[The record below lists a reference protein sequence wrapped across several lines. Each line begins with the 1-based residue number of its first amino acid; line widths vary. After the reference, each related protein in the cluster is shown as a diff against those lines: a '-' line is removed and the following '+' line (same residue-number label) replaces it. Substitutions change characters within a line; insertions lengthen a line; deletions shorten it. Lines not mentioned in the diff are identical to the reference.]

1 VRGNKDNP
9 GELAPP
15 HFLAILSDGEPKRFT
30 KGSGRLELAQAI
42 VDPKNPL
49 TARVIV
55 NRVWQQHFGKGLVRT
70 PSNFG
75 KQGDQ
80 PSHPALLDYLAS
92 RFMADGWSL
101 KKLHRQI
108 MLSSVYALSAAS
120 SDKNY
125 AIDPDNRLLWHANR
139 RRLDAESLRDSLLF
153 VSGKLDMK
161 MGGTAVPLTA
171 DNSRRTVYGYVSRRR
186 LDPFLALFDFP
197 NPVAT
202 SEQRL
207 PTTVPLQAL
216 FFMNSELMMSSS
228 KALADRVS
236 NTSADDSGR
245 IENAYGLVF
254 QRKPTPQEQALGLKF
269 IRSQQG
275 SWPRYTQ
282 VLLSSSEFGYLN

>member
-1 VRGNKDNP
+1 
-9 GELAPP
+9 
-15 HFLAILSDGEPKRFT
+15 
-30 KGSGRLELAQAI
+30 
-42 VDPKNPL
+42 
-49 TARVIV
+49 VIV

-108 MLSSVYALSAAS
+108 MRSSVYALSVTS
-120 SDKNY
+120 SEKNY
-125 AIDPDNRLLWHANR
+125 AADPDNRLLWHANR

-161 MGGTAVPLTA
+161 MGGPAVPFTT
-171 DNSRRTVYGYVSRRR
+171 DNDRRTVYGFVSRRR

-207 PTTVPLQAL
+207 PTTVPLQSL
-216 FFMNSELMMSSS
+216 FFMNSELMMASS
-228 KALADRVS
+228 KSLAARIS
-236 NTSADDSGR
+236 QASADDSGR
-245 IENAYGLVF
+245 IENAYELLF
-254 QRKPTPQEQALGLKF
+254 QRKPTAQEQALGLKF
-269 IRSQQG
+269 VQGEQG
-275 SWPRYTQ
+275 SWPRYAQ